1 NLGKVALYQLSYS
14 RLGGEILPIPRMA
27 SSAFFRTC
35 ETPNTALS
43 THGVDLPRH
52 PRKLM
57 DPHHPWTQHFQ

>member
-14 RLGGEILPIPRMA
+14 RLGGEILPVPRMA
-27 SSAFFRTC
+27 SSAFSQGLRGTLHC
-35 ETPNTALS
+35 VS